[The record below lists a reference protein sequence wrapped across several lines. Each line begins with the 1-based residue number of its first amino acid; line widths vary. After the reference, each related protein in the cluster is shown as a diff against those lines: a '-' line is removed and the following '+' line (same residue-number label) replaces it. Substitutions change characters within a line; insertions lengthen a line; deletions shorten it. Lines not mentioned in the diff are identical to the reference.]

1 VAKVRKRARKPAW
14 KSAKPSV
21 KRSARP
27 SPNREKDPAG
37 TLVRPEKLRPLIA
50 GLIRAAGA
58 PAADAETVAEIL
70 VEADLRGVESHGST
84 RVAGYLSMIRLGLL
98 NPRPKVEV
106 LRETGSTAMLEGGN
120 AFGMVV
126 AKRAMELALDK
137 AARAGIACVTAR
149 NVTHT
154 GMVGFYPMMA
164 ARRGFIGLSC
174 NNGPTILPPFGG
186 TTPTLATNPF
196 SAAFPAGGEE
206 PIVLDMATSVVAG
219 GKLRLAAKK
228 GLPIPESWALDRR
241 GIPTT
246 DPREAIFHGFLQWA
260 GGYKGFGLATVVEA
274 LSGVL
279 SGGLFGRDVPAMKTF
294 GEEPLVTSAFYMA
307 INPECFMPLEE
318 FRSRVDRLIRHIRSS
333 DKAPGVKQVYVAGEI
348 EFRKRAQRLAEG
360 IPVSAVVH
368 AELRSLA
375 GQYGVPFDLGG

>member
-1 VAKVRKRARKPAW
+1 MSQARKRSIKAARKPAR
-14 KSAKPSV
+14 KPSR
-21 KRSARP
+21 KPAAGRAGDQPARP
-27 SPNREKDPAG
+27 
-37 TLVRPEKLRPLIA
+37 VRPERLRPFIA
-50 GLIRAAGA
+50 SIFRALGV
-58 PAADAETVAEIL
+58 PDADADTVAEII

-84 RVAGYLSMIRLGLL
+84 RVAGYASMIKLGLL

-106 LRETGSTAMLEGGN
+106 LRETPSTAMLEGDN

-126 AKRAMELALDK
+126 ARRAMELALDK

-196 SAAFPAGGEE
+196 SAAFPAGRED

-228 GLPIPESWALDRR
+228 GLPIPDTWALDRR
-241 GIPTT
+241 GVPTT

-260 GGYKGFGLATVVEA
+260 GGYKGFGLATVVEG

-294 GEEPLVTSAFYMA
+294 GKEPLVTSAFYMA

-318 FRSRVDRLIRHIRSS
+318 FKSRVDRLVRHL
-333 DKAPGVKQVYVAGEI
+333 KASQKAAGVREVYVAGEI
-348 EFRKRAQRLAEG
+348 EFRKKAQRLADG
-360 IPVSAVVH
+360 IPVSAVVYE
-368 AELRSLA
+368 ELRGLA
-375 GQYGVPFDLGG
+375 AEHGVPFDLGA

>member
-1 VAKVRKRARKPAW
+1 MSKARRRSKSIRKPTGKLAAGRREDQ
-14 KSAKPSV
+14 SATPI
-21 KRSARP
+21 
-27 SPNREKDPAG
+27 
-37 TLVRPEKLRPLIA
+37 RPERLRPFIA
-50 GLIRAAGA
+50 SIFHALGV
-58 PAADAETVAEIL
+58 PDADADTVAEII

-84 RVAGYLSMIRLGLL
+84 RVAGYASMIKLGLL
-98 NPRPKVEV
+98 NPRPKIEV
-106 LRETGSTAMLEGGN
+106 LRETPSTAMLEGDN

-126 AKRAMELALDK
+126 ARRAMTMALDK
-137 AARAGIACVTAR
+137 AASAGIACVTAR

-196 SAAFPAGGEE
+196 SAAFPAGREN

-228 GLPIPESWALDRR
+228 GLPIPDTWALDRR
-241 GIPTT
+241 GVPTT

-260 GGYKGFGLATVVEA
+260 GGYKGFGLATVVEG

-294 GEEPLVTSAFYMA
+294 GKEPLVTSAFYMA

-318 FRSRVDRLIRHIRSS
+318 FKARVDGLVRHIKSS
-333 DKAPGVKQVYVAGEI
+333 RKAAGVKEVYVAGEI
-348 EFRKRAQRLAEG
+348 EFLKRAQRLAEG
-360 IPVSAVVH
+360 IPVSAVVLD
-368 AELRSLA
+368 ELRGLA
-375 GQYGVPFDLGG
+375 AEHRLPFDLGR